1 MAVSWEYALC
11 DTNGNVVKKIGAS
24 LPTATFRGVCPRNK
38 REPSSSGSNTTPFT
52 VYELIIG
59 GSYYYYDIGT
69 GGCAFTARLFY
80 PGTTEQREFVAM
92 ETIQAPST
100 TALAYRINSGDTC
113 YVYVANNS
121 SSVTKTVAEG
131 SVVRSANGTQYVV
144 RKVCDITITAVT
156 NNVNGQQ
163 VGNIAIY
170 DGDTNALL
178 AGSVSK
184 TSKSGTT
191 TYAAVI
197 TKPSQSA
204 NVKIV
209 ATAVVGSSNASKTL
223 WHQSYFFDGMTK
235 AGSDVNDNAITFT
248 EATATLAATV
258 TDSTTFVCN
267 YGQKREIIV
276 VKAASAS
283 ASTVSYTR
291 KHSTGNYVSTA
302 ISPISLSGSGTL
314 YVESGQTI
322 SISATAADGYVFGQ
336 NAVTS
341 SASGY
346 GSIHGTGTTSV
357 SGAKV
362 CSGNTTFTISATQ
375 FRLIPVVA
383 NSSQATWGAPTIN
396 GSATSVPL
404 KPNTTYTLGFTSATA
419 DTLAATLD
427 HWSIDGGSYTTT
439 FTTGSTITADITA
452 YIYLTQTKWQLTVAN
467 GTNATWGNVYL
478 GASGTETSGWFAN
491 NTSVV
496 VRFVSALGDT
506 IAPKGSQIN
515 YNGSTTDCGDIAT
528 LTTTNASLTA
538 TMYLSQTKWQM
549 GLAYG
554 SADTASWGAIA
565 FKKHSDSSW
574 VTGTSGRLYVGTGD
588 QIDLKFTPD
597 SSLSS
602 TIHPQIDH
610 WTFLMQT
617 SSPTAESDGSS
628 TATVT
633 LGDVAAN
640 FTAYAYL
647 ASAWRK
653 VTIQRSDSG
662 DAAWGNFY
670 LGASGTDTTAYY
682 PPGSTIT
689 MRFVR
694 DTSFDLKHRPQ
705 VNAIAIGT
713 EDAISGVDGTYSY
726 TYDLP
731 SGVKTDLTISCSVK
745 QTAWPVSVLIDDETI
760 ASLEAKRI
768 DISTSAIIDSVTNTG
783 TAQTIYLRSGNA
795 EYLAL
800 VPTPVEHYLFDT
812 WEKTNLSNYD
822 GDAANV
828 KLSEAAGATVKAK
841 GTRSDFLIT
850 GESDNASV
858 CDVYMQDSAQSS
870 AYYPKSAAANPVVI
884 CKIKAAYADQYKVAS
899 FSIGSQDN
907 IEPQYNAAAD
917 LYYVEVSNRNDVTVT
932 AHVVPTYFNL
942 SVNVTPGNKDDFG
955 TVVVSAG
962 GQEIGRG
969 GYSGRLREGT
979 QVSIVFYEKYGGRV
993 LQIQPSSQIAQPVQT
1008 DSAISFAMPSADCGV
1023 SFSLGAK
1030 ERYSLTV
1037 GVVNL
1042 ASGEAANIPGTV
1054 RVASRTYP
1062 NVVIGSTEADGV
1074 AKTFQ
1079 VYKGEEYSLVV
1090 SPVSDFLSRRYAFV
1104 GWRSTDGA
1112 IPGATETTINVL
1124 NTSDDT
1130 VVRYASYNARE
1141 NGTITIEYAKKD
1153 GETITEISA
1162 DEAKYLLAIENTAD
1176 MYDATHWL
1184 VGTDIDIGY
1193 TASGSAYDDDG
1204 DAYKWTPVQVDVA
1217 LEDDEYDTPN
1227 ATWDDGLLTQSGSF
1241 KMLGNMKVR
1250 LVLTQVHVPGY
1261 TTMHVGLKQSTT
1273 LMGEVSIFSTEMD
1286 AYTSDSTG
1294 TTALVQKEK
1303 KAVIMA
1309 APRPGY
1315 AFAGWFTY
1323 AEGVWTAV
1331 EGAKAVYEIDYVTS
1345 PVTTYYAQFVASAVS
1360 NVKEWNGNPT
1370 VAKTCE
1376 WQSKVYVGSQFF
1388 NLACCR
1394 VYADAYPVTL
1404 KVFMSSSPDG
1414 IFGDSARTA
1423 EITITNQSARRLP
1436 MMRPE
1441 KYFAFRVTGYA
1452 RINHVGIA
1460 SSMEALK

>member
-1 MAVSWEYALC
+1 MAVSWKYALC
-11 DTNGNVVKKIGAS
+11 DTSGNVVKVIGAS
-24 LPTATFRGVCPRNK
+24 LPTATFRGICPRNQ
-38 REPSSSGSNTTPFT
+38 REPNASGTNTTPFT
-52 VYELIIG
+52 AYELVLG

-69 GGCAFTARLFY
+69 GGCSFTARLYYPNTTDQRVFTAWETIQC
-80 PGTTEQREFVAM
+80 PGTT
-92 ETIQAPST
+92 
-100 TALAYRINSGDTC
+100 ALSYRINSGDSC
-113 YVYVANNS
+113 YVYVANKT
-121 SSVTKTVAEG
+121 SSVTKTVVEG

-184 TSKSGTT
+184 TNKSGTT

-197 TKPSQSA
+197 TRSSQSA

-209 ATAVVGSSNASKTL
+209 ATAVIGSSDASKRL

-235 AGSDVNDNAITFT
+235 AGSNVSDSSITFT
-248 EATATLAATV
+248 EATATLEATV

-276 VKAASAS
+276 VKAASVS

-291 KHSTGNYVSTA
+291 KHSTGNYVSTT

-322 SISATAADGYVFGQ
+322 SISATAANGYVFGQ

-357 SGAKV
+357 SGSKV
-362 CSGNTTFTISATQ
+362 CSGNTTFTISAAQ
-375 FRLIPVVA
+375 FYLIPVIA
-383 NSSQATWGAPTIN
+383 NAAQASWGTPTIN
-396 GSATSVPL
+396 GSSNPVPL

-419 DTLAATLD
+419 DTLAATQD
-427 HWSIDGGSYTTT
+427 HWSISGSDYTTT
-439 FTTGSTITADITA
+439 FTTGSTVTADITA
-452 YIYLTQTKWQLTVAN
+452 YLYLAQTKWQLTVAN
-467 GTNATWGNVYL
+467 GTNATWGSVYL

-515 YNGSTTDCGDIAT
+515 YNGSTTDCGDTAT
-528 LTTTNASLTA
+528 ITTTNASLTA
-538 TMYLSQTKWQM
+538 TMYLAQTRWQM
-549 GLAYG
+549 GLAFG
-554 SADTASWGAIA
+554 TTGTEAWGALA
-565 FKKHSDSSW
+565 FKRHSDTNW
-574 VTGTSGRLYVGTGD
+574 TSGDGGRIYVGTGD
-588 QIDLKFTPD
+588 QIDLKFTPE
-597 SSLSS
+597 SSLVQ

-610 WTFLMQT
+610 WTFLQQT
-617 SSPTAESDGSS
+617 SSPSANTDGSS
-628 TATVT
+628 TAEVT
-633 LGDVAAN
+633 LGTVSAN

-662 DAAWGNFY
+662 TAAWGSFY
-670 LGASGTDTTAYY
+670 LGATGTATTAYY
-682 PPGSTIT
+682 PPGETIT

-694 DTSFDLKHRPQ
+694 NTAYDATERPQ
-705 VNAIAIGT
+705 VNAITIG
-713 EDAISGVDGTYSY
+713 EESSIPGVDGTYSY
-726 TYDLP
+726 QYALP

-745 QTAWPVSVLIDDETI
+745 QTAWPVEVSSGGNGSVT
-760 ASLEAKRI
+760 AKRMSI
-768 DISTSAIIDSVTNTG
+768 ADGTVLASVTTSG
-783 TAQTIYLRSGNA
+783 AAATIYLRYGATA

-800 VPTPVEHYLFDT
+800 VATAAEHHQFSAWTKSNLTTYNSDAST
-812 WEKTNLSNYD
+812 VQLSNP
-822 GDAANV
+822 A
-828 KLSEAAGATVKAK
+828 SATVSGAFV
-841 GTRSDFLIT
+841 REDFLIT
-850 GESDNASV
+850 GTSDNASV
-858 CDVYMQDSAQSS
+858 CDVYMQDSAQPS
-870 AYYPKSAAANPVVI
+870 AYYMRNADRDPVVI

-899 FSIGSQDN
+899 FSIGDQND
-907 IEPQYNAAAD
+907 IAPQYNAAAD
-917 LYYVEVSNRNDVTVT
+917 LYYVEVSSRTDVTVT
-932 AHVVPTYFNL
+932 AHVVPTYYNL
-942 SVNVTPGNKDDFG
+942 AVNVTPGNKDDFG
-955 TVVVSAG
+955 TVIVSAG

-979 QVSIVFYEKYGGRV
+979 PVSIVFYEKYGGRV
-993 LQIQPSSQIAQPVQT
+993 ISITPSADIATPVQT
-1008 DSAISFAMPSADCGV
+1008 DDAIEFAMPSADCSV
-1023 SFSLGAK
+1023 AFALGPK
-1030 ERYSLTV
+1030 ETYALTV

-1042 ASGEAANIPGTV
+1042 ASGAAATIPGTV
-1054 RVASRTYP
+1054 RVTSRTYP
-1062 NVVIGSTEADGV
+1062 NVVVGATGDDGV
-1074 AKTFQ
+1074 AKTFT
-1079 VYKGEEYSLVV
+1079 VYKGEEYSLTV
-1090 SPVSDFLSRRYAFV
+1090 SPVSDYLSKRYAFV
-1104 GWRSTDGA
+1104 GWRDSSGA
-1112 IPGATETTINVL
+1112 IPGATGTTLNVL
-1124 NTSDDT
+1124 NTSDDAVT
-1130 VVRYASYNARE
+1130 RNASYNARE
-1141 NGTITIEYAKKD
+1141 NGTITIEYAKKEGD
-1153 GETITEISA
+1153 TITSISA
-1162 DEAKYLLAIENTAD
+1162 DEAKYLLSIQNTED

-1193 TASGSAYDDDG
+1193 VATGSAYDDDG
-1204 DAYKWTPVQVDVA
+1204 DAYKWTPIQVDVA
-1217 LEDDEYDTPN
+1217 LATDSYGTPN
-1227 ATWDDGLLTQSGSF
+1227 AIWDDGLLTQNGSF

-1250 LVLTQVHVPGY
+1250 LVLTQTHVAGY
-1261 TTMHVGLKQSTT
+1261 TTMHVGFKQSTA

-1286 AYTSDSTG
+1286 AYTTDSTG
-1294 TTALVQKEK
+1294 ATALVQKEK

-1323 AEGVWTAV
+1323 SEGEWTAV
-1331 EGAKAVYEIDYVTS
+1331 DGAKAVFEIAYVTS
-1345 PVTTYYAQFVASAVS
+1345 PVTVYYAQFVASAVS
-1360 NVKEWNGNPT
+1360 NVKEWNGNPN
-1370 VAKTCE
+1370 VAKTCI

-1388 NLACCR
+1388 NLTSCR

-1404 KVFMSSSPDG
+1404 KMFSASSPDD
-1414 IFGDSARTA
+1414 IFGSKARTA
-1423 EITITNQSARRLP
+1423 EITITNQNPRRLP

-1460 SSMEALK
+1460 SSMGALR

>member
-1 MAVSWEYALC
+1 MALTPSTKQCIALNTVGPAGIIYTGLQVGSPFANKTI
-11 DTNGNVVKKIGAS
+11 TNQY
-24 LPTATFRGVCPRNK
+24 
-38 REPSSSGSNTTPFT
+38 SSGSGLNYTYYINAKAYSIDANGLEISISTQFSGTGTSSYQAQQAATRNYNNWNPVFANNTS
-52 VYELIIG
+52 YWIS
-59 GSYYYYDIGT
+59 GSYGGYNFNTSRTSETYDVQYYVLT
-69 GGCAFTARLFY
+69 FTA
-80 PGTTEQREFVAM
+80 ESQ
-92 ETIQAPST
+92 
-100 TALAYRINSGDTC
+100 
-113 YVYVANNS
+113 
-121 SSVTKTVAEG
+121 
-131 SVVRSANGTQYVV
+131 
-144 RKVCDITITAVT
+144 
-156 NNVNGQQ
+156 NVNGVQ
-163 VGNIAIY
+163 VGNVALY
-170 DGDTNALL
+170 VNDTLV
-178 AGSVSK
+178 AGSVSTTRDTNAK
-184 TSKSGTT
+184 SISYTYNTADTNNTSL
-191 TYAAVI
+191 
-197 TKPSQSA
+197 P
-204 NVKIV
+204 NVKVV
-209 ATAVVGSSNASKTL
+209 ATACTGTIANWHRSYFYDGVTRDNASVA
-223 WHQSYFFDGMTK
+223 DGNMTFAANTATSPNAK
-235 AGSDVNDNAITFT
+235 PTNNTTAFQVIYGTKYAIT
-248 EATATLAATV
+248 V
-258 TDSTTFVCN
+258 S
-267 YGQKREIIV
+267 K
-276 VKAASAS
+276 SAS
-283 ASTVSYTR
+283 VSSSTVSYSR
-291 KHSTGNYVSTA
+291 KHSTGAYVSNST
-302 ISPISLSGSGTL
+302 SPISLSGSGTL

-322 SISATAADGYVFGQ
+322 SIAATAASGYVFST

-346 GSIHGTGTTSV
+346 GSINGNGTASL
-357 SGAKV
+357 SGSKV
-362 CSGNTTFTISATQ
+362 CSGATTLTISATQ
-375 FRLIPVVA
+375 FMITPA
-383 NSSQATWGAPTIN
+383 IAYSSQSSWGTPTIN
-396 GSATSVPL
+396 GSSSPVVL

-419 DTLAATLD
+419 DTLAATVD
-427 HWSIDGGSYTTT
+427 YWNIGGSNYTTS
-439 FTTGSTITADITA
+439 FTTGSSITSNLTA

-467 GTNATWGNVYL
+467 GTNAAWGEVYL
-478 GASGTETSGWFAN
+478 GASGTAKSGWYAN
-491 NTSVV
+491 GTNVT
-496 VRFVSALGDT
+496 VRFVSAMSGT
-506 IAPKGSQIN
+506 IAPKATQIN
-515 YNGSTTDCGDIAT
+515 YNGNTTDCGNSAT
-528 LTTTNASLTA
+528 ITTTNASLTA

-554 SADTASWGAIA
+554 TSGTADWGEIA
-565 FKKHSDSSW
+565 FKKHGDSTW
-574 VTGTSGRLYVGTGD
+574 VTGTSQKIYVGTDD
-588 QIDLKFTPD
+588 QIDLKFTPE
-597 SSLSS
+597 SSLAS

-628 TATVT
+628 TVTVT

-662 DAAWGNFY
+662 DAAWGDFY
-670 LGASGTDTTAYY
+670 LGDSGTETTAYY
-682 PPGSTIT
+682 PPGDTIT

-705 VNAIAIGT
+705 VNLIALGT
-713 EDAISGVDGTYSY
+713 ESSISGVDGTYTY

-745 QTAWPVSVLIDDETI
+745 QTAWPVDIWIEDGMI

-768 DISTSAIIDSVTNTG
+768 DIASNVVIDSVTNSG
-783 TAQTIYLRSGNA
+783 TPQTIYLRSGTTA

-800 VPTPVEHYLFDT
+800 IPTPSEHYLFGS
-812 WEKTNLSNYD
+812 WEKTNLSNYN
-822 GDAANV
+822 GNAANV
-828 KLSEAAGATVKAK
+828 QLASAAGATVKAK
-841 GTRSDFLIT
+841 GSRADFLIT
-850 GESDNASV
+850 GASDNASV

-870 AYYPKSAAANPVVI
+870 AYYQKSVVQNPVVI

-917 LYYVEVSNRNDVTVT
+917 LYYVEVSSRTDVTVT

-969 GYSGRLREGT
+969 GYNGRLREGT

-1023 SFSLGAK
+1023 SFALGAK

-1153 GETITEISA
+1153 GETITAISA
-1162 DEAKYLLAIENTAD
+1162 DEAKYLLTIENTAD
-1176 MYDATHWL
+1176 KYDATHWL

-1217 LEDDEYDTPN
+1217 LATDDYDTPN
-1227 ATWDDGLLTQSGSF
+1227 ATWDDGVLTQSGSF

-1250 LVLTQVHVPGY
+1250 LVLTQTHVAGY

-1388 NLACCR
+1388 NLTCCR